1 MFKFSRMFT
10 INIMTKD
17 DRGGVRIVLQENK
30 VILGTN
36 IKLKKNI
43 IVISAYQMVQLKETL
58 VTKYNI
64 FIAITL
70 F

>member
-1 MFKFSRMFT
+1 
-10 INIMTKD
+10 MTKD

-58 VTKYNI
+58 VTNCNI